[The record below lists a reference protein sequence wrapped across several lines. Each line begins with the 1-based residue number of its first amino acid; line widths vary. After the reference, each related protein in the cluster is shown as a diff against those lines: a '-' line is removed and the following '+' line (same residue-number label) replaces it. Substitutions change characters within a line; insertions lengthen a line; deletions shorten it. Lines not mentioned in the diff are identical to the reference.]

1 MKSSFVMLML
11 LVLGSAAVHAQVA
24 VIANK
29 AVGTDALTAAQ
40 ATSIYVLDSKSWP
53 SGEKVVV
60 FDSKVA
66 GVREKFYGFI
76 GKTESDLKK
85 TWMRV
90 QLSGNG
96 KAPEALGSDDEVLE
110 KVGATPGAI
119 GFVSAG
125 KVKGNVKVVVTI
137 P

>member
-1 MKSSFVMLML
+1 
-11 LVLGSAAVHAQVA
+11 
-24 VIANK
+24 
-29 AVGTDALTAAQ
+29 
-40 ATSIYVLDSKSWP
+40 
-53 SGEKVVV
+53 
-60 FDSKVA
+60 
-66 GVREKFYGFI
+66 
-76 GKTESDLKK
+76 
-85 TWMRV
+85 MRV